1 MQRRKSDS
9 SDYRFDSSL
18 PMELKDCPMETLRQE
33 KIDMYEELKVV
44 SLGHDFL
51 ESSFDDLRKVFEL
64 LPKERADIRW
74 YVERIIT
81 VIEAMEHRLEV
92 DDIADSVQ
100 SYTYEFFKEEKDKL
114 QRLLNL
120 YA

>member
-1 MQRRKSDS
+1 
-9 SDYRFDSSL
+9 
-18 PMELKDCPMETLRQE
+18 MEMLRQE

-51 ESSFDDLRKVFEL
+51 ETSFDDLRKVFEL

-81 VIEAMEHRLEV
+81 VIEAMEYRLKV
-92 DDIADSVQ
+92 DDIADSDQ
-100 SYTYEFFKEEKDKL
+100 TYTYQFFKEEKDKL

-120 YA
+120 CA

>member
-1 MQRRKSDS
+1 MA
-9 SDYRFDSSL
+9 
-18 PMELKDCPMETLRQE
+18 LKDCPMETLRQE
-33 KIDMYEELKVV
+33 KIDMYEELKIV

-51 ESSFDDLRKVFEL
+51 ETSFDVLRKVIEL

-74 YVERIIT
+74 YLDRIIT

-92 DDIADSVQ
+92 DDIADSEQ
-100 SYTYEFFKEEKDKL
+100 TYTYDFFKEEKDKL

-120 YA
+120 

>member
-1 MQRRKSDS
+1 
-9 SDYRFDSSL
+9 
-18 PMELKDCPMETLRQE
+18 MELRDCPMEMLRQE

-51 ESSFDDLRKVFEL
+51 ETSFDDLRKVFEL

-74 YVERIIT
+74 YVERIIA
-81 VIEAMEHRLEV
+81 VIDAMEYRLEV
-92 DDIADSVQ
+92 DDIADSDQ
-100 SYTYEFFKEEKDKL
+100 TYTYQFFTEEKDKL

>member
-1 MQRRKSDS
+1 MP
-9 SDYRFDSSL
+9 DYRFESSL
-18 PMELKDCPMETLRQE
+18 PIELKDYPMETLRQE
-33 KIDMYEELKVV
+33 KIDMYEELKAV

-51 ESSFDDLRKVFEL
+51 ETSFDDLRKVFEL

-74 YVERIIT
+74 YLERIIT
-81 VIEAMEHRLEV
+81 VIEAMEHRLGV
-92 DDIADSVQ
+92 DDIADSEQ
-100 SYTYEFFKEEKDKL
+100 TYTYKFFKEEKDKL

>member
-1 MQRRKSDS
+1 
-9 SDYRFDSSL
+9 
-18 PMELKDCPMETLRQE
+18 MELKNYPMETLRQE

-44 SLGHDFL
+44 SLGYDFL
-51 ESSFDDLRKVFEL
+51 ETGFDDLRKVIEL

-74 YVERIIT
+74 YLERIIT

-92 DDIADSVQ
+92 DDIADSEQ
-100 SYTYEFFKEEKDKL
+100 TYTYDFFKEEKDKL

>member
-1 MQRRKSDS
+1 
-9 SDYRFDSSL
+9 
-18 PMELKDCPMETLRQE
+18 MELKDYPMETLRQE

-51 ESSFDDLRKVFEL
+51 ENSFDDLRKVLEL

-74 YVERIIT
+74 YLERIIT

-92 DDIADSVQ
+92 DDIADNEQ
-100 SYTYEFFKEEKDKL
+100 TYTYDFFKEEKDKL

-120 YA
+120 IGLDFSHR

>member
-1 MQRRKSDS
+1 
-9 SDYRFDSSL
+9 
-18 PMELKDCPMETLRQE
+18 
-33 KIDMYEELKVV
+33 MYEELKVV

-51 ESSFDDLRKVFEL
+51 ETSFDDLRKVFKL

-74 YVERIIT
+74 YVERIIA
-81 VIEAMEHRLEV
+81 VIDAMEYRLEV
-92 DDIADSVQ
+92 DDIADSDQ
-100 SYTYEFFKEEKDKL
+100 TYTYQFFTEEKDKL

>member
-1 MQRRKSDS
+1 
-9 SDYRFDSSL
+9 
-18 PMELKDCPMETLRQE
+18 MELKDYPMETLRQE

-51 ESSFDDLRKVFEL
+51 ENSFDDLRKVLEL

-74 YVERIIT
+74 YLERIIT

-92 DDIADSVQ
+92 DDIADNEQ
-100 SYTYEFFKEEKDKL
+100 TYTYDFFKEEKDKL

-120 YA
+120 IGLDFSHP